1 MCLRSLFRGSA
12 LELMTNHVPGPAD
25 SRFLRACRGI
35 PVDAT
40 PVWFMRQA
48 GRYLPEYRAI
58 RAKVG
63 LLDLIAKPE
72 LAAEVTLQPVRLLGV
87 DAAILFSDLLA
98 PVIPMG
104 VSVEYAA
111 SEGPVIQNPIRTMGA
126 VASLVPVDPRRDLGH
141 VLETIRIVRTELGPV
156 PLIGFSGAPF
166 TMASYLIEGGG
177 SRNFLVTKR
186 LMYTDPEVWQGLL
199 SRLADLLAE
208 FLVAQ
213 VEAGAQALQVF
224 DSWVG
229 VLSPHDY
236 ERYVLP
242 YSARVLEAAEATGV
256 PVIHFGTQTAS
267 LLRWMKEAGGTVMG
281 VDWRMPLDEARAALG
296 NGMVLQGN
304 LDPAA
309 LLAPWSELRS
319 QVDETMRR
327 GGGGMGHIFNLG
339 HGILPQTPVEH
350 VKAIVERVHE
360 YTAERA

>member
-1 MCLRSLFRGSA
+1 MSD
-12 LELMTNHVPGPAD
+12 HVPGLAD
-25 SRFLRACRGI
+25 SRFLRACRGL

-63 LLDLIAKPE
+63 LLDLIGRPE

-111 SEGPVIQNPIRTMGA
+111 SEGPVIQDPIRTTDA
-126 VASLVPVDPRRDLGH
+126 VASLSPVDPARDLGH
-141 VLETIRIVRTELGPV
+141 ILETIRIVRKELGPI

-166 TMASYLIEGGG
+166 TLASYLIEGGG
-177 SRNFLVTKR
+177 SRNFLATKR

-199 SRLADLLAE
+199 SRLSDLLAA

-213 VEAGAQALQVF
+213 VEAGVQAVQVF
-224 DSWVG
+224 DSWAG
-229 VLSPHDY
+229 ILSPQDY
-236 ERYVLP
+236 ERYALP

-267 LLRWMKEAGGTVMG
+267 LLRHMKQAGGTVMG
-281 VDWRMPLDEARAALG
+281 VDWRIPLDEARVYLG
-296 NGMVLQGN
+296 DGIVLQGN

-309 LLAPWSELRS
+309 LLAPWSELRC
-319 QVDETMRR
+319 QVDDTLRR
-327 GGGGMGHIFNLG
+327 GGGIGHIFNLG
-339 HGILPQTPVEH
+339 HGILPQTRVDQ
-350 VKAIVERVHE
+350 VKAIVDRVHE
-360 YTAERA
+360 YSAERARA